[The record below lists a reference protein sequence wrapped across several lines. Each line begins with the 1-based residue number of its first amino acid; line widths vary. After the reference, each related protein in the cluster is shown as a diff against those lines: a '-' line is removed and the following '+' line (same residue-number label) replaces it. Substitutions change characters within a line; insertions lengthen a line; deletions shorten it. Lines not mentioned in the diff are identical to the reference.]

1 MRAIELRSMFFQG
14 ACLAAHFTALVHIHS
29 KTGIILSQLQSSV
42 CLWTYFCQYSSET
55 MVRDTVIKL
64 QRRVVKI
71 KMKAKSRDE
80 SVRLSVQRLL
90 NNVTP
95 ADNHKKIH

>member
-1 MRAIELRSMFFQG
+1 MLP
-14 ACLAAHFTALVHIHS
+14 
-29 KTGIILSQLQSSV
+29 
-42 CLWTYFCQYSSET
+42 
-55 MVRDTVIKL
+55 DTVIKL

-80 SVRLSVQRLL
+80 SEWLSVQRLL

-95 ADNHKKIH
+95 SDNHKKIH